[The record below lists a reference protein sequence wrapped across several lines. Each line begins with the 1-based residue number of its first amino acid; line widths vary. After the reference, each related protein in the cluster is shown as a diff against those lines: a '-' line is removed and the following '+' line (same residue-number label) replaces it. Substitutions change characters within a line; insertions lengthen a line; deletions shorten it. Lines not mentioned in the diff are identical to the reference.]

1 MREREIINEAIA
13 SEITVGFELEIVVPG
28 ARTFSSQV
36 DDLEPGTLEQLAPQ
50 IERIVAKY
58 GLGRMNELS
67 VKPHEDDL
75 DTHFGAEFDIGL
87 IKNEDGHTQT
97 RLTAT
102 PPNFTKVA
110 TIVKEFLDNG
120 AYTNETCGFHVH
132 FGLGQL
138 EKTSGMDTTWFTAYF
153 IESGLFK
160 NYRKYKGIPQYDE
173 SEYASLNELQ
183 GSVDEFRGSLD
194 SLTAKENKL
203 AFAYQQTVDKLHMG
217 VFNKYNVLNPH
228 LQGTLEW
235 RGLRGVFDKMSGQ
248 VNNYNKIVDYLKFV
262 YKFARDVGR
271 SQHML
276 LDYEIGGITLRE
288 LKRFYFERKQSDSG
302 GASNVI
308 KLFSNNFKTVIPAE
322 KLQQTLTFFN
332 KHMQYRD
339 TGLDT
344 KRFSDNTF
352 LKQLDSSMKSVATG
366 FAPFIS
372 NPRVWNTP
380 KSKIESRI
388 LSQQPI
394 FSVDAYNLG
403 FDGEAYALDPGLWNQ
418 LVKTQDSAFTNCTF
432 EECQFIFKT
441 PSQYNFHPEEL
452 FVDCIYIRCVA
463 VFRTQQEADDAK
475 TLWGKHGTTGVATV
489 STIPGWL
496 SNKNEIYPMIL
507 QK

>member
-1 MREREIINEAIA
+1 MREREIITEAIA

-28 ARTFSSQV
+28 ARTFSSQI

-58 GLGRMNELS
+58 GLGRMDEQS
-67 VKPHEDDL
+67 VTPNDDDL

-110 TIVKEFLDNG
+110 RIVKEFLDNG
-120 AYTNETCGFHVH
+120 AYTNETCGFHAH
-132 FGLGQL
+132 FGLGKL

-160 NYRKYKGIPQYDE
+160 NYQTYKGIPQYE
-173 SEYASLNELQ
+173 EGEYASINELE
-183 GSVDEFRGSLD
+183 GSVDGFRASLD
-194 SLTAKENKL
+194 NLTAKENKL
-203 AFAYQQTVDKLHMG
+203 AFAHQQTVDKLHMG
-217 VFNKYNVLNPH
+217 IFDKYNVLNPH
-228 LQGTLEW
+228 HQGTLEW
-235 RGLRGVFDKMSGQ
+235 RGLRGVFDNMSGQ
-248 VNNYNKIVDYLKFV
+248 ANNYNEIVDYLKFV
-262 YKFARDVGR
+262 YKFAREVGR
-271 SQHML
+271 SQNML

-302 GASNVI
+302 EASNVVKI
-308 KLFSNNFKTVIPAE
+308 FNSNFKTVIPKE
-322 KLQQTLTFFN
+322 KLQQARTFFHQ
-332 KHMQYRD
+332 HMQYRD

-352 LKQLDSSMKSVATG
+352 LKQVDDSMKSIATG

-380 KSKIESRI
+380 ESKIEPRI
-388 LSQQPI
+388 LHQQPI

-403 FDGEAYALDPGLWNQ
+403 FDGEAFALEPRLWNQ
-418 LVKTQDSAFTNCTF
+418 LVKVHNSGFINCTF

-441 PSQYNFHPEEL
+441 PSQYKFHPEEL
-452 FVDCIYIRCVA
+452 FVDCIYTRCVA
-463 VFRTQQEADDAK
+463 VFKTQDEADTA
-475 TLWGKHGTTGVATV
+475 TTIWSVPPAHSKLSG
-489 STIPGWL
+489 SGWL
-496 SNKNEIYPMIL
+496 SNENEIYPMIL